1 MLRLAMAL
9 PLLLGRSAVVTAEP
23 PKKCYWGGK
32 PWCGPYCDTC
42 GPGHEVC
49 GAAFGPEAPTFHL
62 MDSSCGT
69 QDPNAPIYDPAH
81 GVYHMFWQAHTARP
95 CAGDFRAAPSIGHA
109 VSRDLVRWAHM
120 PVAIW
125 NGGSHA
131 YDADAIY
138 SCSATLVDGVP
149 TIVYPGLC
157 ESSDWA
163 GGVCQTWPGKGTTL
177 NIATPANMS
186 DPLLSEWTKS
196 PLNPIANRTTDAPS
210 TAWHT
215 GSGEWRFMTSGA
227 GSNWIFSSE
236 DFRTWRHVG
245 NLSSVAAGAC
255 PSLFPFPPL
264 TPGVDGT
271 APANATHVAKASLAT
286 PVFHDILTAGSYTAG
301 ARGSTGTWTTIHA
314 PVTMDG
320 GQVFA
325 GKDMW
330 DPVKKRRLYWA
341 WAHDVA
347 PASALTLTRAITYH
361 PMLKTFVYSPL
372 EEQAL
377 LRGQQL
383 AAVGRTPL
391 PPVMGA
397 ATSEQPGAFDRTLW
411 LSKGW
416 KHGDG
421 NATEIRVTFALPS
434 QAARLGVVVMSSTTD
449 GAAPTDGTLFYVDY
463 TPPPAAAQTSP
474 WSVHAGAM
482 DVGRKTASS
491 VAADSQVRTR
501 STGPPAFWPPYNQ
514 ELQLLPS
521 DQNLTLTVFVDRT
534 FAECFFAGGRTV
546 LTRSVGRF
554 GPPLAAGVAVPLR
567 LQRSQNCF

>member
-1 MLRLAMAL
+1 
-9 PLLLGRSAVVTAEP
+9 
-23 PKKCYWGGK
+23 
-32 PWCGPYCDTC
+32 
-42 GPGHEVC
+42 
-49 GAAFGPEAPTFHL
+49 
-62 MDSSCGT
+62 
-69 QDPNAPIYDPAH
+69 
-81 GVYHMFWQAHTARP
+81 
-95 CAGDFRAAPSIGHA
+95 
-109 VSRDLVRWAHM
+109 
-120 PVAIW
+120 
-125 NGGSHA
+125 
-131 YDADAIY
+131 
-138 SCSATLVDGVP
+138 
-149 TIVYPGLC
+149 
-157 ESSDWA
+157 
-163 GGVCQTWPGKGTTL
+163 
-177 NIATPANMS
+177 
-186 DPLLSEWTKS
+186 
-196 PLNPIANRTTDAPS
+196 
-210 TAWHT
+210 
-215 GSGEWRFMTSGA
+215 
-227 GSNWIFSSE
+227 
-236 DFRTWRHVG
+236 
-245 NLSSVAAGAC
+245 
-255 PSLFPFPPL
+255 
-264 TPGVDGT
+264 
-271 APANATHVAKASLAT
+271 
-286 PVFHDILTAGSYTAG
+286 
-301 ARGSTGTWTTIHA
+301 
-314 PVTMDG
+314 
-320 GQVFA
+320 
-325 GKDMW
+325 MW

-361 PMLKTFVYSPL
+361 PMLKTFVYSQL

-383 AAVGRTPL
+383 ATVGRAPL

-554 GPPLAAGVAVPLR
+554 GPPLAAGVAVPL
-567 LQRSQNCF
+567 